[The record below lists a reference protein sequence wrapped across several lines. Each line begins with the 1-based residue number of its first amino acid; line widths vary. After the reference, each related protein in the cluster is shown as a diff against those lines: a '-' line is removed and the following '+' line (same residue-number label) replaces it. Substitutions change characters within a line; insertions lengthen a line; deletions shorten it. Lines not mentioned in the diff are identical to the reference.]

1 MPALAPRRVALGARR
16 PAAPT
21 ARPARGAPLLCRAD
35 SVLIANTKGGGHAF
49 LGLHL
54 ARKLVK
60 DGHSVTILNDG
71 EEVRRGEERV
81 EGEVGCLCVRGRGR
95 AACGQKRMR
104 VGEKKKDGGRARARA
119 VSTTPATPGPH
130 PRRPCIGAQAGD
142 LWVKSVPGWVGGRFK
157 VSAWAP
163 QGAGVDERRES
174 SALAFGPRPR
184 PPPPPLSS
192 PPFPRS
198 HSSSPPLS
206 PTHTPSL
213 NSPGQAAG
221 QSPLLRVRRPGGRRR
236 DRRLGQPGR
245 PGGHPG
251 RPL

>member
-104 VGEKKKDGGRARARA
+104 VGEKKKTGGVRAR
-119 VSTTPATPGPH
+119 
-130 PRRPCIGAQAGD
+130 
-142 LWVKSVPGWVGGRFK
+142 GRC
-157 VSAWAP
+157 
-163 QGAGVDERRES
+163 
-174 SALAFGPRPR
+174 LPR
-184 PPPPPLSS
+184 PPPPGPTPAARALA
-192 PPFPRS
+192 PR
-198 HSSSPPLS
+198 PEIY
-206 PTHTPSL
+206 
-213 NSPGQAAG
+213 G
-221 QSPLLRVRRPGGRRR
+221 
-236 DRRLGQPGR
+236 
-245 PGGHPG
+245 
-251 RPL
+251 